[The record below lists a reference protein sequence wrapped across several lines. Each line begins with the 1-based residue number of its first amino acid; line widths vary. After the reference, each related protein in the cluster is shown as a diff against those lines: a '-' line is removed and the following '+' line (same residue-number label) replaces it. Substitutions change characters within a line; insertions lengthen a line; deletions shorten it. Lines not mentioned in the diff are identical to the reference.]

1 MGKNTSQT
9 FSIQAQLIR
18 ELQAQEGHEPCYATP
33 VAEHCSQKAQ
43 EKCCWQLRL
52 LSRGLIARFSAS
64 PDRALVSQ

>member
-33 VAEHCSQKAQ
+33 VAEYCSQKAL
-43 EKCCWQLRL
+43 EKCCWRYDCYHE
-52 LSRGLIARFSAS
+52 G
-64 PDRALVSQ
+64 